1 MDANYEDLIKIFAST
16 TDVNYMKKLLE
27 EMLTPNELKDLR
39 LRWNLMKDL
48 YKGLPQREIAASY
61 GISLCKITRGS
72 KILKQKD
79 SYCKKLLSDR
89 YDDHLHL

>member
-1 MDANYEDLIKIFAST
+1 MDKNYEDLVTIFAAT
-16 TDVNYMKKLLE
+16 TEIDEMCKLLE
-27 EMLTPNELKDLR
+27 EMLTPNELKDLV

-48 YKGLPQREIAASY
+48 YQGKPQREIASSY

-79 SYCKKLLSDR
+79 SYCRRLLSDR
-89 YDDHLHL
+89 FDDHLHL